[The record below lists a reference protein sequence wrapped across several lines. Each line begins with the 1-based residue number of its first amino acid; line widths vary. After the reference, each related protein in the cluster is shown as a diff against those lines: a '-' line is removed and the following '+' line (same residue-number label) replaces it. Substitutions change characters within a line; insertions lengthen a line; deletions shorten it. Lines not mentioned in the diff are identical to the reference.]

1 MRNLYNMNIFLHK
14 NDVPTHIKWSDCV
27 AIDTETMGLNPL
39 RDRLCVVQLT
49 FGDGAVH
56 LVQFDGTDYSA
67 PVLQHI
73 LQDENIM
80 KIFHFAR
87 FDVAV
92 LYHYLGVQTHPVYCT
107 KIASKLTRTY
117 TDKHSLM
124 ALVGEI
130 LEINLSKQQQSSNW
144 GANVLSPAQQ
154 QYAASDVAYLHAL
167 KIELDKRL
175 DETGR
180 WDMAKSAFG
189 FIMTRAIMDI
199 NGFASMDIFSHS

>member
-1 MRNLYNMNIFLHK
+1 MRTLHDMNILLHK
-14 NDVPTHIKWSDCV
+14 NDLPAQVKWSDCV

-49 FGDGAVH
+49 FGDGDVH
-56 LVQFDGTDYSA
+56 LVQFDNTDYSA
-67 PVLQHI
+67 PVLCKI
-73 LQDENIM
+73 LHDQNIM
-80 KIFHFAR
+80 KLFHFAR

-117 TDKHSLM
+117 TDKHGLM
-124 ALVGEI
+124 ALVEEI
-130 LEINLSKQQQSSNW
+130 LGVSLSKQQQSSNW
-144 GANVLSPAQQ
+144 GANTLSNAQKK
-154 QYAASDVAYLHAL
+154 YAATDVVYLHAL

-175 DETGR
+175 DEAGR

-199 NGFASMDIFSHS
+199 NGFANMDIFAHS